1 LEEEKDCLCGYPGY
15 QQEGANSDSQH
26 DERPEMMIIRLSDAV
41 GGFDDAYGWFRG
53 HNSYER
59 IGIAAL
65 LGRCGRGASVR
76 TDDAAAAQAVD
87 VTAGSGALQR
97 LVRRLRTRLTTL
109 A

>member
-1 LEEEKDCLCGYPGY
+1 MEEEKDCLCGYPGY

-65 LGRCGRGASVR
+65 LG
-76 TDDAAAAQAVD
+76 DAAEARR
-87 VTAGSGALQR
+87 SGR
-97 LVRRLRTRLTTL
+97 MTRRLLKQST
-109 A
+109 